1 MLPTADDADLNLKLL
16 SREKREKRENISGQL
31 SRLSRVSREK
41 IRVICG

>member
-16 SREKREKRENISGQL
+16 SREKRENISGQL